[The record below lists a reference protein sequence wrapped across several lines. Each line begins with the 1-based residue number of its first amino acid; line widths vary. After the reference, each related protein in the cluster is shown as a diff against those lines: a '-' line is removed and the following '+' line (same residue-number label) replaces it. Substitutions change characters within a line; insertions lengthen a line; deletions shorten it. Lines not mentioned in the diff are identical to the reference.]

1 MTTKK
6 KKIQVK
12 TTEDVLKIL
21 CESIKTTLDSA
32 TQTDINFSPTFI
44 RITKACLRP
53 DIGCFVVF
61 DGGFKGLVAMNF
73 SAKAALEIYKSYYL
87 SMGMPEDELAKDHTS
102 SEVADSMG
110 ELMNQSIGKFRVLL
124 EQKIGVCVNQN
135 QPKMIALSQAMRISL
150 EAEVE
155 KPQYRRVEFRTASN
169 HRFYLEMITE
179 KADFIMY
186 SPKELNST
194 PVDPDQYFMQN
205 ESQTEEGSADKE
217 NENEAESAVADDDF
231 MKSLGL

>member
-1 MTTKK
+1 MSSQKN
-6 KKIQVK
+6 KIKVK

-21 CESIKTTLDSA
+21 CESIKTTLGSA
-32 TQTDINFSPTFI
+32 TQTEINFSPTFI
-44 RITKACLRP
+44 KITKACLRP

-73 SAKAALEIYKSYYL
+73 SAKAALEIYRSYYL

-102 SEVADSMG
+102 VEVGDSMG

-124 EQKIGVCVNQN
+124 EQQIGVCVNQN

-155 KPQYRRVEFRTASN
+155 KPQYRRVEFRTAGN

-186 SPKELNST
+186 SPKELNAE
-194 PVDPDQYFMQN
+194 PVDPEQYFVEQQSQA
-205 ESQTEEGSADKE
+205 ESSTKDDKE
-217 NENEAESAVADDDF
+217 NKEESPIADEEF

>member
-1 MTTKK
+1 MSSKR

-32 TQTDINFSPTFI
+32 TQTEINFSPTFI
-44 RITKACLRP
+44 KITKACLRP

-73 SAKAALEIYKSYYL
+73 SAKAALEIYRSYYL

-102 SEVADSMG
+102 VEVGDSMG
-110 ELMNQSIGKFRVLL
+110 ELMNQSVGKFRVLL

-135 QPKMIALSQAMRISL
+135 QPKMIALNQAMRISL

-155 KPQYRRVEFRTASN
+155 KPQYRRVEFRTAGN

-186 SPKELNST
+186 SPQELDST
-194 PVDPDQYFMQN
+194 PVDPDQYFVQ
-205 ESQTEEGSADKE
+205 KE
-217 NENEAESAVADDDF
+217 NQTDSSSNEEKEDKGDSPIADEDF